1 MDEKKRA
8 NCDIPPSLRISTLEA
23 AIEDE
28 VSLET
33 RCTCSEQLCLLKTNN
48 GEINYELSTVIT
60 SLRCVLNG
68 PSSRFP
74 RYDYTCTILVAFA
87 VHSLV
92 TSKRKR
98 QSLQCHIETPR
109 QGPGTA
115 TITTT
120 TDTRHPPPD
129 QHLTLALASLQR
141 EACTSMSKFTML
153 NSSGE
158 ASIIFCKCRNESSRG
173 KRDTSS

>member
-1 MDEKKRA
+1 MGEKKRV
-8 NCDIPPSLRISTLEA
+8 NRDIPPSLRISTLEA

-28 VSLET
+28 VSLEM
-33 RCTCSEQLCLLKTNN
+33 RCTCSKQLCLLKTNN
-48 GEINYELSTVIT
+48 GEVNYELSTVIT
-60 SLRCVLNG
+60 SLTCVLNG

-74 RYDYTCTILVAFA
+74 RYDYTCTYLLPLLSTV
-87 VHSLV
+87 S
-92 TSKRKR
+92 SRQKKR

-120 TDTRHPPPD
+120 TDTSHPPPD

-158 ASIIFCKCRNESSRG
+158 ASIIF
-173 KRDTSS
+173 